1 MTTYKSLLREVRTL
15 KKVASADLKEK
26 LLSLLNSG
34 KMDQINQALVLNE
47 SLGILSEKEI
57 GQVLAPMVIKGKVNI
72 KEQWKQG
79 GLGWFLLETIPNHP
93 MWNNLRELYLSYL
106 HLTSIPSSLGNL
118 KNLKVLYLDG
128 NLSSI
133 PKEIGNLKNLKV
145 LNLTNNSLGSLPSSI
160 GNLTNL
166 EELHSSMNK
175 LTSLP
180 SWIGNLTNLKEL
192 YLTIND
198 LTSLPSW
205 IGNLTNLKV
214 LYLDGNELTSL
225 PKEIGNL
232 TNLEDLQLYGNNL
245 TIEDVPPNLRK
256 VTLF

>member
-118 KNLKVLYLDG
+118 RNLRELNLSGNLASLPKEIGNLKNLKELQLLNSKLTSLPKEIG
-128 NLSSI
+128 NLKNLIVLGLSYNNLTSI
-133 PKEIGNLKNLKV
+133 PKEIGNLKNLKR
-145 LNLTNNSLGSLPSSI
+145 LGLYGNNLS
-160 GNLTNL
+160 
-166 EELHSSMNK
+166 
-175 LTSLP
+175 
-180 SWIGNLTNLKEL
+180 
-192 YLTIND
+192 
-198 LTSLPSW
+198 
-205 IGNLTNLKV
+205 
-214 LYLDGNELTSL
+214 SL

-232 TNLEDLQLYGNNL
+232 TKLEYLYLGGNYL
-245 TIEDVPPNLRK
+245 TIEDVPKHLLK
-256 VTLF
+256 VTKM

>member
-1 MTTYKSLLREVRTL
+1 MTTYKSLLTEVRNL
-15 KKVASADLKEK
+15 KRIANDEFREK
-26 LLSLLNSG
+26 LLTLLNSG
-34 KMDQINQALVLNE
+34 EEDQINQALMLNDT
-47 SLGILSEKEI
+47 LGILSDKEI
-57 GQVLAPMVIKGKVNI
+57 GQVMVINGKVNI

-79 GLGWFLLETIPNHP
+79 GFGWYLLEKYPNHP
-93 MWNNLRELYLSYL
+93 MWNNLRELNLSYL
-106 HLTSIPSSLGNL
+106 NLTSIPSSLGNL
-118 KNLKVLYLDG
+118 RNLRELNLSG
-128 NLSSI
+128 NLASL